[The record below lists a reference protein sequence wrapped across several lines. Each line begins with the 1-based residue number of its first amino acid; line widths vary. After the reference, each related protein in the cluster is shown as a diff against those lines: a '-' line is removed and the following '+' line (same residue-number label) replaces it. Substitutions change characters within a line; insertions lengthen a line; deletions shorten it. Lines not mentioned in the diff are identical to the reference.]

1 MLLQRCFNIE
11 TGIAKPGMVLCGS
24 RTCMEA
30 TNDPK
35 QVCGKMLKNPN
46 YDVYSF
52 DNIWQSFMMVFLT
65 VTLENWST
73 IMEYIKDVYSIYA
86 SIFFILLVM
95 IGGFFLVNLT
105 LAVITI
111 HFINQSKVTK
121 RLQRKLL
128 SKKTA
133 EEEQ

>member
-1 MLLQRCFNIE
+1 ME
-11 TGIAKPGMVLCGS
+11 T
-24 RTCMEA
+24 

-65 VTLENWST
+65 VTLENWSM

-133 EEEQ
+133 EEE